1 MGVHKLSKKLRP
13 ADKTPDEFASSDV
26 LHGKSIGIDLSVVL
40 HKGLGTE
47 SGAAEF
53 FVKPSV
59 PNSEVID
66 RCNKLCRFAKANQ
79 IKLKVSVDG
88 KYHPM
93 KDAENA
99 QRNNKR
105 DIALKKVEE
114 ILCSPDIEN
123 KTKETLKLMK
133 SAVRITEQI
142 VGVAVKVFLDHRH
155 EVFGAP
161 YESDFQLVHWENIGF
176 TDGTF
181 TIDSDIWAMGSSM
194 MIDLL
199 NFHSAKGK
207 CKILIRKKVQGRIM
221 TGSADWSVRDVLIYS
236 TLSGCDFIPRLFR
249 LPETKI
255 EAFMTSWKNPQVNKS
270 LDEML
275 KDISSDRHWP
285 GGNNKAG
292 LLATDYVQKANVCI
306 GLMMHAPVTDFV
318 NGEWKLCPISPL
330 PPDAKWTDMIGF
342 DPHEHFSPTSIEDSY
357 KMKIWARTGA
367 SIPLE
372 IPFEKDPN
380 DPSRVLPYGA
390 EVNFDYMPVCIV
402 PPSILQMWLHYHGV
416 PQPKSS
422 TEKDLFKQVQRARE
436 LKQPLEEDRIASSD
450 ASTAKSYISIDNVTV
465 VSSVEWCSDGN
476 EVLIALR
483 DQDFPNIDS
492 TYIDDVFGIGKNGV
506 RERAWLRFESGHL
519 NVETLR
525 MATAEIEIN
534 QEKRGVR
541 IYEIKVTPS
550 MKNVVYSVY
559 LFFDTSGNYLSK
571 QSKCDCPNGWLFCSH
586 TLSFFLLIYL
596 IQQKHDCDFAEVVDF
611 MPVPIKSLQSLP
623 LAASYIFGELK
634 ISKPGTRKG
643 KKKKDDAY
651 TKKVAKSLAA
661 DLPGYSGKYAING
674 ADAAEE
680 TAILNENLLKKPKE
694 EKNIDLCRRVQE
706 KLRLNSG
713 GSHHPKKMGPSKV
726 TMESIAAYNNNL
738 VDKPKSNK
746 EALRQLLRHER
757 LHRMMKDGF
766 LPNTS
771 TIWPYLEHFKDHRDR
786 EIERLQSLIG
796 ENEPLSGV
804 CSVDYDEG
812 FLNNYFA

>member
-1 MGVHKLSKKLRP
+1 M
-13 ADKTPDEFASSDV
+13 
-26 LHGKSIGIDLSVVL
+26 
-40 HKGLGTE
+40 
-47 SGAAEF
+47 
-53 FVKPSV
+53 
-59 PNSEVID
+59 
-66 RCNKLCRFAKANQ
+66 
-79 IKLKVSVDG
+79 
-88 KYHPM
+88 
-93 KDAENA
+93 
-99 QRNNKR
+99 
-105 DIALKKVEE
+105 
-114 ILCSPDIEN
+114 
-123 KTKETLKLMK
+123 
-133 SAVRITEQI
+133 
-142 VGVAVKVFLDHRH
+142 
-155 EVFGAP
+155 
-161 YESDFQLVHWENIGF
+161 
-176 TDGTF
+176 
-181 TIDSDIWAMGSSM
+181 
-194 MIDLL
+194 
-199 NFHSAKGK
+199 
-207 CKILIRKKVQGRIM
+207 
-221 TGSADWSVRDVLIYS
+221 
-236 TLSGCDFIPRLFR
+236 
-249 LPETKI
+249 
-255 EAFMTSWKNPQVNKS
+255 
-270 LDEML
+270 
-275 KDISSDRHWP
+275 
-285 GGNNKAG
+285 
-292 LLATDYVQKANVCI
+292 
-306 GLMMHAPVTDFV
+306 
-318 NGEWKLCPISPL
+318 
-330 PPDAKWTDMIGF
+330 
-342 DPHEHFSPTSIEDSY
+342 
-357 KMKIWARTGA
+357 
-367 SIPLE
+367 
-372 IPFEKDPN
+372 
-380 DPSRVLPYGA
+380 
-390 EVNFDYMPVCIV
+390 
-402 PPSILQMWLHYHGV
+402 
-416 PQPKSS
+416 
-422 TEKDLFKQVQRARE
+422 
-436 LKQPLEEDRIASSD
+436 
-450 ASTAKSYISIDNVTV
+450 
-465 VSSVEWCSDGN
+465 
-476 EVLIALR
+476 LIALR
-483 DQDFPNIDS
+483 NQDFPNIDS